1 MIFEQAAGKMAFFA
15 ENNTD
20 RTIGALNLSPEVY
33 QSINPA
39 AVLLLSPVIAW
50 IFTRRKGKFP
60 NTAAKFA
67 LSLVIIAL
75 SALLMGYGFGT
86 WPGAGM
92 LAPFWYLGLVFVVQ
106 TVAELCMNPV
116 GLSVTTK
123 LAPKQFASQTMTL
136 WYLAPSVGMGLTSVI
151 IDQVKRANLGDAVY
165 YYGLGAVTVVVAIIM
180 FLIAPWVQSKMDDV
194 DQRELSGARDVGV
207 KVAK

>member
-1 MIFEQAAGKMAFFA
+1 
-15 ENNTD
+15 
-20 RTIGALNLSPEVY
+20 
-33 QSINPA
+33 
-39 AVLLLSPVIAW
+39 
-50 IFTRRKGKFP
+50 
-60 NTAAKFA
+60 
-67 LSLVIIAL
+67 
-75 SALLMGYGFGT
+75 
-86 WPGAGM
+86 M